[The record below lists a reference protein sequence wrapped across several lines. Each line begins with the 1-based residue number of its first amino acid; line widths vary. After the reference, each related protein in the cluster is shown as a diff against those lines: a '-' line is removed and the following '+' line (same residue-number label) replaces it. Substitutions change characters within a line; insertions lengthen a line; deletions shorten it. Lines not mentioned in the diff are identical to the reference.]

1 MTTLQYDAYTVAER
15 LANALDAGGIPY
27 AVGGAIAFGVW
38 ADPRGTYDVDINLF
52 IDHPALDAALDVL
65 TAAGVQFDRDA
76 ARKAD
81 VEGDVIVGRYAGMRI
96 DLFTPSIP
104 FAWEAM
110 STRRRLRGPSGE
122 AYYLSPEAI
131 AIFKLLFFRGKDIV
145 DVEKLVEVQG
155 GDLDRA
161 YIRGWMVS
169 MMGEDDE
176 RLVAWDR
183 IVAAAAPSDS
193 R

>member
-65 TAAGVQFDRDA
+65 TTAGVEFDRVA
-76 ARKAD
+76 ARQAD
-81 VEGDVIVGRYAGMRI
+81 ADGDVIVGRFGGMRI

-104 FAWEAM
+104 FAWEAAR
-110 STRRRLRGPSGE
+110 TVRRVTGPNTSVN
-122 AYYLSPEAI
+122 YLAPEAM
-131 AIFKLLFFRGKDIV
+131 AVFKLLFVRPKDLV
-145 DVEKLVEVQG
+145 DLEKLVVVPG
-155 GDLDRA
+155 RDLDTA
-161 YIRGWMVS
+161 YVRKWLVE

-176 RLVAWDR
+176 RVVAWDALLQR
-183 IVAAAAPSDS
+183 HAAPG
-193 R
+193 